1 MREEGE
7 KKGEGGGT
15 KKRLLNLQIGHLEM
29 TAISAGMQRSRNMCP
44 PAMRV
49 HPPVPPHL
57 QCRLMLLMGEHTSIH
72 WDIPR
77 IFMRWSCMEAVG
89 CLSDTGQSQV
99 HRSQFSMRTFVPIVL
114 SLGDK

>member
-15 KKRLLNLQIGHLEM
+15 KKRRLLNLQIGHLEM

-57 QCRLMLLMGEHTSIH
+57 QRRLMLLMGEHTSIH
-72 WDIPR
+72 WDR
-77 IFMRWSCMEAVG
+77 GGHSSHVC
-89 CLSDTGQSQV
+89 
-99 HRSQFSMRTFVPIVL
+99 VL
-114 SLGDK
+114 VLHGSSRLFITHWAITSPS